1 MKKYIITLTFIVILI
16 ITGCELNN
24 NPTSKVEELLGKYQ
38 GLDKEINY
46 DYNSLSN
53 NNAMTKEQTKKYKEL
68 IKKQYR
74 NMNYEIKEETIDGDS
89 ATITTEVEV
98 LDYKK
103 VLEEK
108 KNSSHEEIINEL
120 NRTKNKTTYTIDFTV
135 TKDEKGKWHID
146 PLTEEQRLK
155 LLGAY

>member
-53 NNAMTKEQTKKYKEL
+53 NNAMTKEQTKKYKEI
-68 IKKQYR
+68 IKK
-74 NMNYEIKEETIDGDS
+74 
-89 ATITTEVEV
+89 
-98 LDYKK
+98 
-103 VLEEK
+103 
-108 KNSSHEEIINEL
+108 
-120 NRTKNKTTYTIDFTV
+120 
-135 TKDEKGKWHID
+135 
-146 PLTEEQRLK
+146 
-155 LLGAY
+155 